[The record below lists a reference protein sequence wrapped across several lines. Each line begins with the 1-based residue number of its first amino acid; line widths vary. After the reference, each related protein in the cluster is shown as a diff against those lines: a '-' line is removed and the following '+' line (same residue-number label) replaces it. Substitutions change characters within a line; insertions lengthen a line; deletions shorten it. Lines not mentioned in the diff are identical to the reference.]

1 MKTKVFTI
9 LTSVTTK
16 GKGKGDYTNSFMY
29 FDNLDD
35 VLRYYRMLL
44 MLGYHFDYRLRM
56 FQRKTGNIVC
66 RVFPIIN

>member
-9 LTSVTTK
+9 LISVTT
-16 GKGKGDYTNSFMY
+16 KGKGDYTNSFMY
-29 FDNLDD
+29 FDTLED

-56 FQRKTGNIVC
+56 FQRKTRNIVC